1 MFADDDGPGGV
12 TRASR
17 DTGVD
22 RPHARGAAER
32 CHRSASGFH
41 KQNMIDYRRG
51 RIEILDQSELRA
63 AACSCYGIIKR
74 QYDSFLKLGNDLGG
88 VARAA

>member
-1 MFADDDGPGGV
+1 
-12 TRASR
+12 
-17 DTGVD
+17 
-22 RPHARGAAER
+22 
-32 CHRSASGFH
+32 
-41 KQNMIDYRRG
+41 MIDYRRG